1 MAYIGRSVDIG
12 MFEKQVITADSSTTT
27 FTLTFAVGSANS
39 LLVVYGGVVQEPAVA
54 YSVSGGGQQ
63 IVFSE
68 APVTGTTTYI
78 IYLGKQLTTP
88 RAAGQETTKQ
98 TFAGDGSTVTF
109 TLTDPPVVPAGIM
122 VFVDG
127 ILQREGSGNNYV
139 SSGST
144 ISFTSAPDSSA
155 EIDVYTLVKEKVS
168 IDTVADGSITRTKL
182 AQSAPYWDGAGNV
195 GINVAAP
202 AGVLDMQKDQDAQ
215 TLVYL
220 RNASTGTSARTRMIF
235 SGDAS
240 AGNLSIG
247 MHNSNNSSSPNQAWI
262 WASGAS
268 SPLILGTVGTERIRI
283 TTSGNVGIGTSSPAT
298 KLDVTGTITANG
310 AISFA
315 ANGDSSS
322 ATGEIK
328 QLTGT
333 GLTIFSKTGSSYDF
347 TLLNAGGSNLLRN
360 PTGTGTL
367 EIPQANAWFTSTG
380 LGIGTTLSANQ
391 YGKNLQINQTILN
404 DDNIDSNHLAKNAYY
419 NSGWKYYSTGYAS
432 KYTQSLSIHSWHIA
446 ASGTVNNAISFTQAM
461 TLDASGNLMVGTT
474 SPAGKLNVA
483 GQVTSTG
490 GIFKANGAPSLVAAA
505 AGEAILAP
513 ESTLGA
519 LLYGRGSTYDVTIGG
534 RGTNVALAVLPGTVN
549 IYIPATLYLKCTANP
564 SASVFG
570 SAFIDNGVG
579 AAVLHQSTSITSAN
593 ALQAFYNPNGNVG
606 SLGTSGSNAY
616 FATTSDYRLK
626 NTIAPMT
633 GALAKVAQLKPV
645 TYKWNA
651 DGSDSQGFIAHELAE
666 VCPQA
671 VIGEKDD
678 VETYTDESGDE
689 QTRPKYQSVDTSF
702 LVATLAAAIQEL
714 KAIVDAQAVEI
725 AALKAK

>member
-1 MAYIGRSVDIG
+1 MAYIGRSVDVG

-144 ISFTSAPDSSA
+144 ITFTSAPDSSA

-168 IDTVADGSITRTKL
+168 IDTVADGSITRAKL

-247 MHNSNNSSSPNQAWI
+247 MYNSTNSSAPNQAWV

-268 SPLILGTVGTERIRI
+268 SPLILGTVGTERVRI
-283 TTSGNVGIGTSSPAT
+283 TTSGDVGIGTSSPSQ
-298 KLDVTGTITANG
+298 KLDVSGNINVSGTGTSNFTSTATSPVQINGTSIPTLTINNSTASVETQVRSTTTEGLIRTATNHPLLFGTNAAERMRITSTGDLKFGTASATASASVQAEFKRAGNSYTLQLTNDESGNGPGNNMRLVQGFNSYIQASNGFYLDPTGVLGVTKGITFPASQVASGDANTLDDYEEG
-310 AISFA
+310 TWTPNQGSGLTIGGTFT
-315 ANGDSSS
+315 SSGIYTKIGNLVTVNFRVGGS
-322 ATGEIK
+322 ASVACSSTGEI
-328 QLTGT
+328 T
-333 GLTIFSKTGSSYDF
+333 
-347 TLLNAGGSNLLRN
+347 SNL
-360 PTGTGTL
+360 PFA
-367 EIPQANAWFTSTG
+367 IANTPGNAMGSCMNSSNAVSGAYGYTTTITNST
-380 LGIGTTLSANQ
+380 TALSTA
-391 YGKNLQINQTILN
+391 G
-404 DDNIDSNHLAKNAYY
+404 
-419 NSGWKYYSTGYAS
+419 
-432 KYTQSLSIHSWHIA
+432 
-446 ASGTVNNAISFTQAM
+446 AIF
-461 TLDASGNLMVGTT
+461 
-474 SPAGKLNVA
+474 
-483 GQVTSTG
+483 
-490 GIFKANGAPSLVAAA
+490 
-505 AGEAILAP
+505 
-513 ESTLGA
+513 
-519 LLYGRGSTYDVTIGG
+519 VTI
-534 RGTNVALAVLPGTVN
+534 
-549 IYIPATLYLKCTANP
+549 
-564 SASVFG
+564 
-570 SAFIDNGVG
+570 
-579 AAVLHQSTSITSAN
+579 
-593 ALQAFYNPNGNVG
+593 
-606 SLGTSGSNAY
+606 
-616 FATTSDYRLK
+616 
-626 NTIAPMT
+626 
-633 GALAKVAQLKPV
+633 
-645 TYKWNA
+645 TY
-651 DGSDSQGFIAHELAE
+651 Q
-666 VCPQA
+666 V
-671 VIGEKDD
+671 
-678 VETYTDESGDE
+678 
-689 QTRPKYQSVDTSF
+689 
-702 LVATLAAAIQEL
+702 
-714 KAIVDAQAVEI
+714 
-725 AALKAK
+725 

>member
-1 MAYIGRSVDIG
+1 MAYIGRTPDIG
-12 MFEKQVITADSSTTT
+12 NFEKQVLTPDSVTTT
-27 FTLTFAVGSANS
+27 FALTFAVGSANS
-39 LLVVYGGVVQEPAVA
+39 LLVVYGGVTQEPGVA

-144 ISFTSAPDSSA
+144 ITFTSAPDSSA

-168 IDTVADGSITRTKL
+168 IDTVADGSITVTKL
-182 AQSAPYWDGAGNV
+182 AAGHPTWNGAGETV
-195 GINVAAP
+195 IA
-202 AGVLDMQKDQDAQ
+202 
-215 TLVYL
+215 T
-220 RNASTGTSARTRMIF
+220 ASTGNSLRITNTGSGNSLLVEDSAST
-235 SGDAS
+235 DAS
-240 AGNLSIG
+240 PFVVDA
-247 MHNSNNSSSPNQAWI
+247 
-262 WASGAS
+262 
-268 SPLILGTVGTERIRI
+268 T
-283 TTSGNVGIGTSSPAT
+283 GNVGIGTSSPAY
-298 KLDVTGTITANG
+298 KLDVKGNIRSGLASTTSGE
-310 AISFA
+310 ISFFSA
-315 ANGDSSS
+315 SNDSQM
-322 ATGEIK
+322 G
-328 QLTGT
+328 
-333 GLTIFSKTGSSYDF
+333 
-347 TLLNAGGSNLLRN
+347 LLNNATEFKIYSTYATTAGYKPINFYTSDALKM
-360 PTGTGTL
+360 TL
-367 EIPQANAWFTSTG
+367 DADG
-380 LGIGTTLSANQ
+380 DLGIGTTPSAKLHIFGDFSKNTADENTWGIRVADSTSMAAGVGGGITFT
-391 YGKNLQINQTILN
+391 GKYLTGGGQAAFAAIAGAKENGTSGNITGKLN
-404 DDNIDSNHLAKNAYY
+404 F
-419 NSGWKYYSTGYAS
+419 
-432 KYTQSLSIHSWHIA
+432 YTTN
-446 ASGTVNNAISFTQAM
+446 ASGVLVNNM
-461 TLDASGNLMVGTT
+461 TLDT
-474 SPAGKLNVA
+474 SGKLNVA

-490 GIFKANGAPSLVAAA
+490 GIFKANGAPSLDAAT

-519 LLYGRGSTYDVTIGG
+519 LLYGRGTTYDVVLARRT
-534 RGTNVALAVLPGTVN
+534 TNVALGVLADTVN
-549 IYIPATLYLKCTANP
+549 IHIPATLYLKCTATP

-626 NTIAPMT
+626 NTITPMT
-633 GALAKVAQLKPV
+633 GALAKVALLKPV

-678 VETYTDESGDE
+678 VETYTDEDGDE

-702 LVATLAAAIQEL
+702 LVATLTAAIQEL